1 MCDLNRMG
9 QGDDASGDREKEG
22 DAPLAE
28 DPLPVHL
35 TLLSL
40 VVPHTHTHPE
50 RAVNS
55 LTNSSGGAGILYQVW
70 LLTALPPQ

>member
-1 MCDLNRMG
+1 MG
-9 QGDDASGDREKEG
+9 QSGDASGDREKEG

-28 DPLPVHL
+28 DLPPVHF

-40 VVPHTHTHPE
+40 VVPPNTYPE
-50 RAVNS
+50 QSTAS
-55 LTNSSGGAGILYQVW
+55 LTAQEGAGILYQVW